1 MTTGSGGFVQG
12 GFNSRAVQIQGH
24 GCRDS
29 WTGVVEAPGQRF
41 RSALLKRRRN
51 VHVLISAALVI
62 TTSSACA
69 LGSGRLPPIF
79 SFFLVGFPSRR
90 LLLLPPPDS
99 DFSSLHLPNL
109 DACSKILLDSDAGV
123 TFDSAVPLAI
133 WVPLIAPSQAGVFP
147 GRVSVK
153 YTLTINSGVFGTLLI
168 VARRGYIVIEKK
180 KGSFDPCPIESEPAN
195 LDSFS
200 TTLLFSSLSTGSVNC
215 E

>member
-1 MTTGSGGFVQG
+1 MVSTRAPCKFKAMAVEIHGQVSWKPLGSGSGLL
-12 GFNSRAVQIQGH
+12 I
-24 GCRDS
+24 
-29 WTGVVEAPGQRF
+29 
-41 RSALLKRRRN
+41 LKRRRN

-79 SFFLVGFPSRR
+79 SFSLVSFPSRR

-133 WVPLIAPSQAGVFP
+133 WVPLIAPSKLGCSRGV
-147 GRVSVK
+147 
-153 YTLTINSGVFGTLLI
+153 YL
-168 VARRGYIVIEKK
+168 
-180 KGSFDPCPIESEPAN
+180 
-195 LDSFS
+195 
-200 TTLLFSSLSTGSVNC
+200 
-215 E
+215 